1 MKDEDRVKPVKHS
14 ASLFMSAGIGERHP
28 AVAVVLPLCR
38 HAAGLARAERGMP
51 ERGAKVAG
59 DAGQGAE

>member
-1 MKDEDRVKPVKHS
+1 
-14 ASLFMSAGIGERHP
+14 MSAGIGERHS

-51 ERGAKVAG
+51 ECGAEAAG
-59 DAGQGAE
+59 NAGQAAEQASGKGLRKEVA